1 MEERKQRTI
10 SYDSEFLYNWY
21 PTDPTVQME
30 SHLASILS
38 VSTF

>member
-10 SYDSEFLYNWY
+10 SHDSEFLYNWY
-21 PTDPTVQME
+21 PTVQMQ

-38 VSTF
+38 ISTF